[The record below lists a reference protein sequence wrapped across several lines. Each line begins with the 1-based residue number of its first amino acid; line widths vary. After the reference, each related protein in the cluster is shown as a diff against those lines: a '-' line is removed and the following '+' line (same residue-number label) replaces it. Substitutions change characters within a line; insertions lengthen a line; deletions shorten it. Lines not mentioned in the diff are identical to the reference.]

1 MERQICLCI
10 VTVAIMMV
18 LYPHGCTSY
27 VPSPSDFLTVRV
39 LNSKVLLEEFMK
51 DPNLRAVYYFKRDLP
66 RLRAFLKELDKS
78 AENLKV
84 YGVEVALFD
93 CTTSTDEETCKKDK
107 VEQMI
112 YTYRNGQKL
121 LQLELETMFD
131 VNSIMS
137 NILQLVLLREVPILQ
152 RQEER
157 NQYVDRHRGK
167 FDTIFGYMRAIGT
180 YEHRVFME
188 VAYAYQDKYKFALC
202 TNKEGYSGLE
212 GENEVAEQTTAWVI
226 YSKGTTEMISSP
238 SLRLKC
244 PVNLVTLASFV
255 KALTLPKTY
264 DVPVSGAEIPY
275 QSKDMHIAYLYY
287 DGDTEKNVKENADRL
302 AQDFHGTVGIVTIE
316 RNAAIQQFTS
326 HGYDGRSPR
335 ISFQMK
341 DTTNPVFPPPEL
353 WNPQEINMFVKASV
367 AEYCRKNPGPVNP
380 SGEMN
385 GEETAERGTAV
396 SPDINVDEVETQD
409 DEVAGEVIRLNKVPM
424 KLDLVPALTDK
435 TFPQN
440 IGSTNLLLV
449 LFYLP
454 FDARSMSFLRR
465 YGEAAVML
473 RDQSTKSLARVNCY
487 DWTDV
492 CGNQNV
498 TIYPTLRV
506 YQKMGEVHEDYKGPM
521 DTQAVYSTVKLLQYS
536 RPLPLTIQS
545 EIDGFVSGTFPPDM
559 STISNTSIM
568 GLFGKSHAQEQ
579 AVYDQL
585 AEEMKDKFVFGLV
598 DSAFAP
604 KMANMYGTDLPA
616 VVVLKRDDMLE
627 PHVVYRGMYQAQVLK
642 DFILMNSLPKLVELT
657 PQRFPLLYGQQKPFV
672 ILFTNGGDKSKLSEK
687 AIEQVIQ
694 TNKYRDLMFCYL
706 SVPSKSS
713 LGHRVLQQYNSN
725 LDIPTISLVKLN
737 TVSAKVYNLFDGYK
751 YESDKISEWIGHVLA
766 GQEQLSSMLP
776 RGDWKPLSKGYNFLK
791 IIEWEKKHAN
801 KRETNQIL
809 ATAEEHGIG
818 FNADGEYEKEEVSSR
833 MHKEDHMGMMK
844 ETDSKE
850 DAEVREELVQ
860 LHSSR
865 LYHQKH
871 VKEHNKEGK
880 MDKMKTDRKSESQTP
895 KDQIKHE
902 EL

>member
-1 MERQICLCI
+1 MATQVCLYI
-10 VTVAIMMV
+10 VTMAIMML

-27 VPSPSDFLTVRV
+27 VPSPLDFLAIRV
-39 LNSKVLLEEFMK
+39 LNSKPLLEEFVK

-93 CTTSTDEETCKKDK
+93 CTSGTDEETCNEDK

-112 YTYRNGQKL
+112 YTYRNGLKL

-188 VAYAYQDKYKFALC
+188 VAYAYQDKFKFALC

-212 GENEVAEQTTAWVI
+212 GENEVAEKNAAWVI
-226 YSKGTTEMISSP
+226 YSKGTADMKMSCP

-244 PVNLVTLASFV
+244 PLNLVTLASFA
-255 KALTLPKTY
+255 KALTLPKMY

-287 DGDTEKNVKENADRL
+287 DGDTEKNVKENAEKL
-302 AQDFHGTVGIVTIE
+302 AQDFHGTIGTVTID
-316 RNAAIQQFTS
+316 RNVALQQFTT
-326 HGYDGRSPR
+326 HGYDGRTPR
-335 ISFQMK
+335 ISLQMK
-341 DTTNPVFPPPEL
+341 DMTNPVFPPAEM

-367 AEYCRKNPGPVNP
+367 AEYCRKNAGPVNP
-380 SGEMN
+380 SGEMK
-385 GEETAERGTAV
+385 GEETEERGTAV
-396 SPDINVDEVETQD
+396 SPDVNADEVESQD
-409 DEVAGEVIRLNKVPM
+409 DEVADEVTRLNKVPM
-424 KLDLVPALTDK
+424 NLDMVPALTDR

-454 FDARSMSFLRR
+454 FDAKSMSFLRR
-465 YGEAAVML
+465 YGEAAVRL
-473 RDQSTKSLARVNCY
+473 GDQSTKSLARVNCY

-506 YQKMGEVHEDYKGPM
+506 YEKMGKVHEDYKGPM

-536 RPLPLTIQS
+536 RPLPLTEQS
-545 EIDGFVSGTFPPDM
+545 EIDGFVSGFFPPDL
-559 STISNTSIM
+559 STISNTSIL
-568 GLFGKSHAQEQ
+568 GLFGKSHAQEK
-579 AVYDQL
+579 AVYGEL

-598 DSAFAP
+598 DNTLAK
-604 KMANMYGTDLPA
+604 KMADMYGTDLPA
-616 VVVLKRDDMLE
+616 VVLVKRDDMLE
-627 PHVVYRGMYQAQVLK
+627 PHVVYRGMYQTQALK
-642 DFILMNSLPKLVELT
+642 DFILTNSLPKLVELT

-672 ILFTNGGDKSKLSEK
+672 ILFTNGGDESKLSEK
-687 AIEQVIQ
+687 ALVQVIQ
-694 TNKYRDLMFCYL
+694 TNKYKDLIYCYL
-706 SVPSKSS
+706 SVPSSKS

-737 TVSAKVYNLFDGYK
+737 TGEVHNLFDGYK
-751 YESDKISEWIGHVLA
+751 YESDKILEWIGRVLA

-776 RGDWKPLSKGYNFLK
+776 KGDWKPLSKGYNFLK
-791 IIEWEKKHAN
+791 IIEWEKKNVHKKGTSKMLAN
-801 KRETNQIL
+801 
-809 ATAEEHGIG
+809 AEEHGIG
-818 FNADGEYEKEEVSSR
+818 FNSDGEYEGREEMGSR
-833 MHKEDHMGMMK
+833 MQQEDSMGMTK

-850 DAEVREELVQ
+850 DAEVREELVR

-871 VKEHNKEGK
+871 VKDHSKEGK
-880 MDKMKTDRKSESQTP
+880 MDKMKTDGRSESQTP
-895 KDQIKHE
+895 KDQVKHE